1 MPIKLNVGLSRKVG
15 QPNYGSL
22 GACCN
27 VDIEL
32 DAQTLR
38 DDPQTLHRR
47 VQEAF
52 AICRQAVAAEL
63 SQTPGDATQSRH
75 SPESGTTQRSRLA
88 NTESSSSRAATQ
100 SQIRA
105 IHAIARKA
113 GIVLASEL
121 ERHFGVTHPNQLTLR
136 QASQLIDSMK
146 QDLAP
151 STV

>member
-1 MPIKLNVGLSRKVG
+1 MPIKLNVGLSRKIG

-38 DDPQTLHRR
+38 DDPQQLHRR

-52 AICRQAVAAEL
+52 AICRQAVEQEL
-63 SQTPGDATQSRH
+63 SRTPDNPVPQPTPEPTTPPRSNHNGNGAS
-75 SPESGTTQRSRLA
+75 SP
-88 NTESSSSRAATQ
+88 RAATE

-105 IHAIARKA
+105 IHAIAGKS

-121 ERHFGVTHPNQLTLR
+121 ERQFGVTHPSQLSLR
-136 QASQLIDSMK
+136 QASQLIDAMK
-146 QDLAP
+146 QNLTP
-151 STV
+151 SPA